1 MADLSC
7 SRESPG
13 VASVAEKKIPRVQ
26 KCIAVLWPSFM
37 VAIIATGLFFSAF
50 DPVDLFPFGHETG
63 ISRLGVYTLG
73 FFAFWLITAVSGI
86 GTLYF
91 AITNCLRANADKQP

>member
-1 MADLSC
+1 
-7 SRESPG
+7 
-13 VASVAEKKIPRVQ
+13 VAEKKIPRLQ

-37 VAIIATGLFFSAF
+37 VAIVATGLFFSAF

-73 FFAFWLITAVSGI
+73 FFAFWLITAVSGV

-91 AITNCLRANADKQP
+91 AVTNCLRANANNQL

>member
-1 MADLSC
+1 M
-7 SRESPG
+7 
-13 VASVAEKKIPRVQ
+13 AEKQVPRTQ

-50 DPVDLFPFGHETG
+50 DPDDLYPFGEQTEV
-63 ISRLGVYTLG
+63 SRLGIYSIG
-73 FFAFWLITAVSGI
+73 FLLFWLVSAISGI

-91 AITNCLRANADKQP
+91 AITNCMRQNPGSRG